1 MARAMESK
9 KAGNADSRTRS
20 APNAVGEAADRSR
33 MEADGKFVKWSTYE
47 KVMRR
52 DYEVIS
58 LLSDA

>member
-9 KAGNADSRTRS
+9 KAGSADSRTRS
-20 APNAVGEAADRSR
+20 APNAVGGADDRAR

-47 KVMRR
+47 KIMKR
-52 DYEVIS
+52 DHEVIS